1 MTGESPWTI
10 RPAASDD
17 AKTLAHLHVQGWRDS
32 YAGLISQAYLDSLD
46 KNDRAQKWTEWLRE
60 SHGPVL
66 IAFDENGKPA
76 GFVNYGRLR
85 TPLPGQ
91 SAIRP
96 LYTGEIYAI
105 YILAPYWRKGLG
117 RVLMRQTAEGLA
129 LMKHKSMCLWVL
141 QGNERAIGFYKALG
155 GQRCGKKEIDIAGS
169 TRTEL
174 CFGWRNTD
182 GLRV

>member
-1 MTGESPWTI
+1 MTDSAWTI
-10 RPAASDD
+10 STAAAGDE
-17 AKTLAHLHVQGWRDS
+17 KNLAHLHVQGWRDS
-32 YAGLISQAYLDSLD
+32 YAGLIPQDYLDSL
-46 KNDRAQKWTEWLRE
+46 NEQDRAEKWTQWLKE

-66 IAFDENGKPA
+66 VAFDDKGTAA
-76 GFVNYGRLR
+76 GFVNFGKLR

-96 LYTGEIYAI
+96 LYPGEIYAI
-105 YILAPYWRKGLG
+105 YILASYWRKGLG
-117 RVLMRQTAEGLA
+117 RVLMKQAADGLA
-129 LMKHKSMCLWVL
+129 AMKHRSMCLWVL

-155 GQRCGKKEIDIAGS
+155 GQRCGKKDIEIGGS

>member
-1 MTGESPWTI
+1 MTETWNI
-10 RPAASDD
+10 RQAIAGDE
-17 AKTLAHLHVQGWRDS
+17 KNLAHLHVQGWRDA
-32 YAGLISQAYLDSLD
+32 YGGLIDQSFLDSLD
-46 KNDRAQKWTEWLRE
+46 ENDRAEKWTQWLKE
-60 SHGPVL
+60 THGPVL
-66 IAFDENGKPA
+66 MAFDAGNKPA
-76 GFVNYGRLR
+76 GFVNFGKLR

-117 RVLMRQTAEGLA
+117 RALMRAAAEGLA
-129 LMKHKSMCLWVL
+129 SQKHKSMCLWVL
-141 QGNERAIGFYKALG
+141 EGNERAIGFYKALG
-155 GQRCGKKEIDIAGS
+155 GQRCGKKEIEIAGS

-182 GLRV
+182 PLRN